1 MASAAF
7 DYLTT
12 PAPLA
17 GQKAPLSTLSD
28 AATSPTAVAPP
39 KPAAPPPQQSNA
51 DKLSSGLQAA
61 EAKIAGIPIPKLQT
75 PPMPTVKATNPQQ
88 MWGSTA
94 MVMATLGSLMTRR
107 PMVTALNAAAGVMNA
122 YRKGDQ
128 AAADT
133 AFKTWEIANKNAVE
147 VADFQ
152 MEAYKAALANVERGE
167 KNLVSESDL
176 SVKEALAKATALAH
190 AFSDPI
196 ALDTMGQ
203 NGVQGLM
210 DLIDGRQINLD
221 NHNSNSD
228 SLVGYKQGVDAVL
241 SDATTLMSSP
251 QWTELMKN
259 PQANQEKLKAL
270 AQPMVDQWNAL
281 ENPSSDRGAGGV
293 AGYSDKMLS
302 DMAEQYRAGDQ
313 SVFLHI
319 GYGKQATAVKA
330 ALWKKIGEQ
339 NESAGTSGADQ
350 AQTNASYGGTKAFA
364 AASGRRAAAI
374 QIASEA
380 ARKMGELAV
389 DLSNKVGRGRFL
401 ALNSAELT
409 AKRQS
414 GDPDVAAFDD
424 AVNSY
429 VQAYAKAI
437 SPSGVGTDS
446 QRQHA
451 YELLST
457 AQSPAAFQA
466 SIDTLQKE
474 MQYELESA
482 HNALTNLPMSDSDQ
496 GGGSP
501 DAGDGGVVDFST
513 YFGGQ

>member
-210 DLIDGRQINLD
+210 DLIEGRQINLD
-221 NHNSNSD
+221 NHNSNSTA
-228 SLVGYKQGVDAVL
+228 LVDYKDGVQSAMDAASTL
-241 SDATTLMSSP
+241 TTSP
-251 QWTELMKN
+251 EWTELMKN
-259 PQANQEKLKAL
+259 PQANQAKLAVL
-270 AQPMVDQWNAL
+270 AKPVADQWNAL
-281 ENPSSDRGAGGV
+281 NNPDGGGGKVGGYDDKTLNFMADQYLSGDTTVFSNLGWGKSAV
-293 AGYSDKMLS
+293 AL
-302 DMAEQYRAGDQ
+302 
-313 SVFLHI
+313 
-319 GYGKQATAVKA
+319 KA
-330 ALWKKIGEQ
+330 ALWNKIQ
-339 NESAGTSGADQ
+339 DKAQAAGMSGADLSQ
-350 AQTNASYGGTKAFA
+350 TKAA
-364 AASGRRAAAI
+364 YAGSKAYATSAGRRAAAVA
-374 QIASEA
+374 IAADA
-380 ARKMGELAV
+380 ANQMSTLAL

-401 ALNSAELT
+401 ALNSAELA
-409 AKRQS
+409 AKRQA
-414 GDPDVAAFDD
+414 GDPDVAAFDT
-424 AVNSY
+424 AVNSF
-429 VQAYAKAI
+429 VQAYARAI

-451 YELLST
+451 RDLLST
-457 AQSPAAFQA
+457 AQSPDAFKAA
-466 SIDTLQKE
+466 IDTMQKE
-474 MQYELESA
+474 MQYEI
-482 HNALTNLPMSDSDQ
+482 NAAGTASTAPPMP
-496 GGGSP
+496 GAGAASP
-501 DAGDGGVVDFST
+501 ADAGDGGVVDFST